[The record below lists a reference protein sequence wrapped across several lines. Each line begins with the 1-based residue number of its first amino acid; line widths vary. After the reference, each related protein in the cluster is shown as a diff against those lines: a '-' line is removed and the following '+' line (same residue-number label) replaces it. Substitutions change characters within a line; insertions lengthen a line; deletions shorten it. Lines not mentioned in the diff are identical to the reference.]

1 MVELFLI
8 VSMFTVVVCSLLF
21 DMCLFVFVVWFCVF
35 VVVVVVVVVFVVVC
49 DGVFCRSR
57 VLR

>member
-21 DMCLFVFVVWFCVF
+21 DMCLFVFVVWFCV
-35 VVVVVVVVVFVVVC
+35 VVVVVVVVVFAVVC
-49 DGVFCRSR
+49 DGGFCRSR
-57 VLR
+57 VLK